1 MTFLFDTTVL
11 VDVARHNELAVRLL
25 SQTPNITIS
34 AVSAWELIQGARDK
48 QELREIETFLSS
60 VNVIEVD
67 EHISRKSRGLLTSY
81 VLSHGLHILDA
92 MIAATALVRRCTL
105 VTDNVR
111 DFSFISGLA
120 VVKPM
125 NALGEKR
132 ELS

>member
-1 MTFLFDTTVL
+1 MTLLFDTTVL
-11 VDVARHNELAVRLL
+11 VDVARHNEDAVRLL
-25 SQTPNITIS
+25 SQTPTVTIS

-48 QELREIETFLSS
+48 REQQRIETFLSMADI
-60 VNVIEVD
+60 IEID
-67 EHISRKSRGLLTSY
+67 ENISRKTRGLLASY

-125 NALGEKR
+125 KALGEKR